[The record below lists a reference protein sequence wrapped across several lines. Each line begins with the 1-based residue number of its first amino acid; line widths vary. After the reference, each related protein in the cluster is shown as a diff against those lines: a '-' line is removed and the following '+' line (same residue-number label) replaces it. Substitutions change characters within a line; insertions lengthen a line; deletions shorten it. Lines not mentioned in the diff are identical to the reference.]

1 MAFYIIC
8 MNRDYRVSRTFVLFI
23 RHFVCCIL
31 YFVCCILYDV
41 VCCMLRSVLY
51 IVYCMLHVAC
61 CMLHVACCMSYV
73 VSCVL
78 LLKLLRFIASV
89 DSPNGLTHLLSM
101 MLSSGLTF
109 RPKKNESTEPSTMGS
124 KMKGSLSSSSSL
136 TPRMPPITRF
146 TISSTCSP
154 TSSPVSSAVRWE
166 AMFVSVLLLDLLAAS
181 SEFSNLNALI
191 TQKALAINSSLYIII
206 VIVIV
211 STWQC
216 GRLDVTPMPM

>member
-31 YFVCCILYDV
+31 YFVCYILYHV
-41 VCCMLRSVLY
+41 VCCVLCCTLY
-51 IVYCMLHVAC
+51 IVYCMLHVACCMLHVAC

-154 TSSPVSSAVRWE
+154 T
-166 AMFVSVLLLDLLAAS
+166 
-181 SEFSNLNALI
+181 
-191 TQKALAINSSLYIII
+191 
-206 VIVIV
+206 
-211 STWQC
+211 
-216 GRLDVTPMPM
+216 